1 MKDLRAH
8 GVCKTWA
15 GGPKVLDNT
24 SLEVPAGTITLL
36 TGRNGAGKTTLLRIL
51 AGLIGADA
59 GEVTYGE
66 LNPTRTATAYRRAMA
81 YLGVVSAGLY
91 PRLKARHHLDLW
103 ARLSYVPAAEQRAR
117 TAEVVEAFQLA
128 ELLDRRPDRMS
139 MGQRQRL
146 RLAGTFLHAPTLV
159 LLDEPANSLDDVGVR
174 MLRDAVVRVQGRGG
188 AVVWAQPFG
197 GDTHELAYDAHVVLE
212 DGRLTPA

>member
-1 MKDLRAH
+1 LIQLSNLTKSFGDR
-8 GVCKTWA
+8 
-15 GGPKVLDNT
+15 
-24 SLEVPAGTITLL
+24 TLL
-36 TGRNGAGKTTLLRIL
+36 DHVTWQISPRERVGLCGPNGAGKTTLLRIL

-59 GEVTYGE
+59 GEVTYGD
-66 LNPTRTATAYRRAMA
+66 LNPIRTATAYRRVMA

-91 PRLKARHHLDLW
+91 PRLKVRHHLDLW
-103 ARLSYVPAAEQRAR
+103 ARVAYVPAREQPAR

-128 ELLDRRPDRMS
+128 ELLYRRPYRMS

-159 LLDEPANSLDDVGVR
+159 LLDEPANSLDDVGVG
-174 MLRDAVVRVQGRGG
+174 MLRDAVTRTQARGG

-197 GDTHELAYDAHVVLE
+197 EDTHGLDVDAHHVL
-212 DGRLTPA
+212 DGGRLVPA

>member
-1 MKDLRAH
+1 VNDLRAH
-8 GVCKTWA
+8 GVHKTWP
-15 GGPKVLDNT
+15 GGPKVLDNA
-24 SLEVPAGTITLL
+24 SLEVPAGTFTLL

-59 GEVTYGE
+59 GEVTYGD
-66 LNPTRTATAYRRAMA
+66 LNPIRTGTAYRRAMA

-103 ARLSYVPAAEQRAR
+103 ARLAYVPADEQRAR
-117 TAEVVEAFQLA
+117 TAEVVDAFQLA

-146 RLAGTFLHAPTLV
+146 RLAGTFLHAPMLV
-159 LLDEPANSLDDVGVR
+159 LLDEPANSLDDVGVE
-174 MLRDAVVRVQGRGG
+174 MLRDATARTQARGG
-188 AVVWAQPFG
+188 AVVLAQPFG
-197 GDTHELAYDAHVVLE
+197 AETHGLAFDAHHVL
-212 DGRLTPA
+212 DGGQLVPA

>member
-1 MKDLRAH
+1 VSDLRAR
-8 GVCKTWA
+8 GVHKTWP
-15 GGPKVLDNT
+15 GGPKVLDNA
-24 SLEVPAGTITLL
+24 SLEVPAGTLTLL

-59 GEVTYGE
+59 GEVTYGD
-66 LNPTRTATAYRRAMA
+66 LNPLRTATAYRRAMA

-91 PRLKARHHLDLW
+91 PRLKVRHHLDLW
-103 ARLSYVPAAEQRAR
+103 ARLDYVPAQEQRAR

-146 RLAGTFLHAPTLV
+146 RLAGTFLHAPSLV
-159 LLDEPANSLDDVGVR
+159 LLDEPSNSLDDVGVG
-174 MLRDAVVRVQGRGG
+174 MLREAVGRARERGG
-188 AVVWAQPFG
+188 AVVWAQPLG
-197 GDTHELAYDAHVVLE
+197 AETHGLDFDAQHVL
-212 DGRLTPA
+212 DGGRLVPA